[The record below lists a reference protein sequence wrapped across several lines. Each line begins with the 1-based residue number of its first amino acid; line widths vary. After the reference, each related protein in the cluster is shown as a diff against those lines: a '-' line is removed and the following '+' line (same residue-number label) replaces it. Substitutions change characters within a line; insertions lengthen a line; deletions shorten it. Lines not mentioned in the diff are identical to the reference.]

1 MSDFGPTNTHEA
13 LSRLAKLSAT
23 SEPSVAGSSSG
34 AGAAP
39 PPLPAFSP
47 NWSAPVP
54 TPKHARR
61 PKVRRLLAN
70 RRSGRVAAAALI
82 CAAIGLP
89 ISVATSPSATA
100 AQLVSRQCLR
110 GRGIQRSVGAGP
122 RWSIRHG
129 RHVCPTRA
137 SR

>member
-61 PKVRRLLAN
+61 PKVRRALAN
-70 RRSGRVAAAALI
+70 RRRGRVGAAALRYVRRS
-82 CAAIGLP
+82 GF
-89 ISVATSPSATA
+89 PSAWPR
-100 AQLVSRQCLR
+100 LPRRQPRNSQPPVPRVPGHPTL
-110 GRGIQRSVGAGP
+110 GRRRPKVEQPARSP
-122 RWSIRHG
+122 
-129 RHVCPTRA
+129 VCPTRA